1 MTENSPTHVAP
12 HSAVLF
18 DAVGTLIHPE
28 PSVAAAY
35 HAAGLRHGSQL
46 GLDEVHERFR
56 AAFAA
61 EEAFDAAS
69 GKLRTDEAR
78 ELRRWRTIVSTTFGD
93 VPSERHG
100 GLFDDLWQQ
109 FAQPSSWRAFDDAP
123 PTVELLQSQGV
134 VVAIGSNFDER
145 LLPIIAELLPSVPI
159 DRVFPS
165 SLVGYRKPAA
175 EFFEHC
181 LTRLGL
187 TNRNQLLIVGD
198 DADNDFFGPR
208 KLDFPA
214 IFLDRRNRT
223 PDLVPRIATLHE
235 LLTSETSV
243 EP

>member
-1 MTENSPTHVAP
+1 MTENSFTHVAP

-56 AAFAA
+56 TAFAA

-93 VPSERHG
+93 VPSDRHG
-100 GLFDDLWQQ
+100 GLFDDLWQH
-109 FAQPSSWRAFDDAP
+109 FALPTSWRAFDDAVP
-123 PTVELLQSQGV
+123 VIERLQAQGI
-134 VVAIGSNFDER
+134 VVAVGSNFDER
-145 LLPIIAELLPSVPI
+145 LLPIVGELLPSVPA
-159 DRVFPS
+159 DRVFAS
-165 SLVGYRKPAA
+165 SLVGRRKPSA
-175 EFFEHC
+175 EFFEQC

-187 TNRNQLLIVGD
+187 ADRRQLLIVGD
-198 DADNDFFGPR
+198 DADNDFLGP
-208 KLDFPA
+208 LALGFSPL
-214 IFLDRRNRT
+214 FLDRRNRM
-223 PDLVPRIATLHE
+223 PNLAPRITSLHE
-235 LLTSETSV
+235 LL
-243 EP
+243 